1 MLNFN
6 TYNTTNI
13 PFKASITDKEIDGFK
28 DAKQHFSDCY
38 IMTTLETL
46 SHTENGREI
55 LKEQIH
61 HDDNI
66 PNQIN
71 CYFYKKMV
79 KKNYFLFQQ
88 KLLSKNMKKFMNTNP
103 TK

>member
-55 LKEQIH
+55 LK
-61 HDDNI
+61 
-66 PNQIN
+66 
-71 CYFYKKMV
+71 
-79 KKNYFLFQQ
+79 
-88 KLLSKNMKKFMNTNP
+88 
-103 TK
+103 